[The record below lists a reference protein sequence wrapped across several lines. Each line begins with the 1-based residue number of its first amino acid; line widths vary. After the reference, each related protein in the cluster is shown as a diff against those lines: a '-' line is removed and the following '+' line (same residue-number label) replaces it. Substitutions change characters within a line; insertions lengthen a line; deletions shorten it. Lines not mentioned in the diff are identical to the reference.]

1 MKMIKDTNSQE
12 KSGARVGLLRRF
24 WFEVGSTVPEKG
36 RIPAGVSGWAK
47 TAGIGRTWYFL
58 ACGVLAAL
66 LVVGCGKKSD
76 SPASSSPSGTIS
88 GPFPLK
94 VGNIWNYKLTANDTS
109 GVALA
114 APQDF
119 VYQITKDTAV
129 FNEQWYCMSG
139 ALYYVNRSDGVWR
152 VFNGIPVLFFKYP
165 AKPND
170 SYSSSLGR
178 IRVLSIDTGI
188 SVPKGTFHCY
198 QYRLSQA
205 NGSQFDYYFLE
216 GIVIARIDV
225 FEQTLS
231 GRTYI
236 MSQYLLSGYTI

>member
-1 MKMIKDTNSQE
+1 MIKHPDSHDE
-12 KSGARVGLLRRF
+12 IGIRVGFMRRI
-24 WFEVGSTVPEKG
+24 WNEVGTTVPESG
-36 RIPAGVSGWAK
+36 RIPAGVSARMK
-47 TAGIGRTWYFL
+47 TSLFGRVSCFL
-58 ACGVLAAL
+58 ACGILATL
-66 LVVGCGKKSD
+66 LIVGCGKRSD
-76 SPASSSPSGTIS
+76 NPASSSPSVTIS

-94 VGNIWNYKLTANDTS
+94 VGNVWSYKLTSYDTS

-119 VYQITKDTAV
+119 VYQITKDTTV
-129 FNEQWYCMSG
+129 FVEQWYCMSG
-139 ALYYVNRSDGVWR
+139 ALYYINRSDGVWR

-165 AKPND
+165 AKLSD

-178 IRVLSIDTGI
+178 IRVMSIDTSI
-188 SVPKGTFHCY
+188 TVPKGTFHCY

-216 GIVIARIDV
+216 GIGIARIDV
-225 FEQTLS
+225 FEQTMS

-236 MSQYLLSGYTI
+236 MSQYQLSGYTI

>member
-1 MKMIKDTNSQE
+1 MKMINHTCNQDETGSL
-12 KSGARVGLLRRF
+12 VGCLRRIRS
-24 WFEVGSTVPEKG
+24 EVGTTVPEGG
-36 RIPAGVSGWAK
+36 RILAGVSGRMK
-47 TAGIGRTWYFL
+47 TCLFGRASCFL
-58 ACGVLAAL
+58 ACGILAAL

-76 SPASSSPSGTIS
+76 SSVSSSPSVTIS

-94 VGNIWNYKLTANDTS
+94 VGNVWSYKLTSYDTS
-109 GVALA
+109 GIALA

-129 FNEQWYCMSG
+129 FAEQWYCMSG
-139 ALYYVNRSDGVWR
+139 ALYYINRSDGVWR

-165 AKPND
+165 AKLND

-178 IRVLSIDTGI
+178 IRVMSIDTSI
-188 SVPKGTFHCY
+188 TVPKGTVHCY
-198 QYRLSQA
+198 QYRLSQS

-216 GIVIARIDV
+216 GIGIVRIDV
-225 FEQTLS
+225 FEQSLS

-236 MSQYLLSGYTI
+236 MSQYALAGYTI

>member
-1 MKMIKDTNSQE
+1 MKMIKDAVSRDETGTQ
-12 KSGARVGLLRRF
+12 VGFMRRI
-24 WFEVGSTVPEKG
+24 WNEVGSAVPESG
-36 RIPAGVSGWAK
+36 RIPAGGRMK
-47 TAGIGRTWYFL
+47 TSLFGRLSYFL
-58 ACGVLAAL
+58 ACGMLATFL
-66 LVVGCGKKSD
+66 ILGCGKKSD
-76 SPASSSPSGTIS
+76 NPASASPSVTIS

-94 VGNIWNYKLTANDTS
+94 VGNVWNYKLTSFDTS

-139 ALYYVNRSDGVWR
+139 ALYYINRTDGVWR
-152 VFNGIPVLFFKYP
+152 VFNGTPVLFFKYP
-165 AKPND
+165 AKLSD
-170 SYSSSLGR
+170 SYSSSIGR
-178 IRVLSIDTGI
+178 IRVMSIDTSI
-188 SVPKGTFHCY
+188 TVPKGTFHCY

-216 GIVIARIDV
+216 GIGIARIDV